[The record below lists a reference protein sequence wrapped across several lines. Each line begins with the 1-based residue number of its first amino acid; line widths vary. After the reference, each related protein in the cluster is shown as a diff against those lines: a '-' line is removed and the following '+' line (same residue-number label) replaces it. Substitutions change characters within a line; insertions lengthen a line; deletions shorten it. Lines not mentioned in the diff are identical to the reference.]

1 MHIRRLSS
9 QSLTR
14 VALGTVFFL
23 LGLWRLIFGH
33 GFHGHPFL
41 AFINEWGLMILGLLM
56 LLGVFTRFSK
66 TLFLLF
72 GALIF
77 GLLIEEDV
85 LTPLYAQRVA
95 TVVVMSLIGYFFYK
109 LFRVTFLT
117 RQDTTKRRRQY

>member
-1 MHIRRLSS
+1 MQYNIPAYAYPTSLQPILNPRRPWD
-9 QSLTR
+9 SLFPPWPLAPDLR
-14 VALGTVFFL
+14 SWL
-23 LGLWRLIFGH
+23 
-33 GFHGHPFL
+33 HGHPFL

-56 LLGVFTRFSK
+56 LLGVLLVFSK

-95 TVVVMSLIGYFFYK
+95 TVVVMSLIGYFSTNFSAL
-109 LFRVTFLT
+109 LF
-117 RQDTTKRRRQY
+117 